1 MSYEI
6 DDRMMSVEK
15 EMSEATAASKERE
28 KKIRELGKAVA
39 TKGTKLSVSLSV
51 CLSLCLSVCLSVC
64 LFVSL
69 SVCLFICGK
78 KVVKKAVVNKCT

>member
-1 MSYEI
+1 MMSYEI

-39 TKGTKLSVSLSV
+39 TKGTNLS
-51 CLSLCLSVCLSVC
+51 
-64 LFVSL
+64 VSL